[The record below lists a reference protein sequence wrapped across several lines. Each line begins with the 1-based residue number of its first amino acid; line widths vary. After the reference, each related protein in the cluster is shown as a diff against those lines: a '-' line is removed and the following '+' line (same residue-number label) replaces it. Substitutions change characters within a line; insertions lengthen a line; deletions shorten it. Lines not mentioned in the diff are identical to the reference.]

1 MKILVHFSGVP
12 VELETNGFSGRIDI
26 DQLTSIDYGNL
37 YGEAVTVS
45 ALLNKVGLL
54 RAEAEQALAEKKL
67 ERDVCEADTKRKWR
81 QQANANQGKF
91 CFEGEWIKLSERHW
105 MRRCYLMMLIRDCA
119 VSILRHK
126 RTLMSLTLCNGRYKI
141 SLRNLIIC

>member
-81 QQANANQGKF
+81 SEERRVGKE
-91 CFEGEWIKLSERHW
+91 CRSRWSPYH
-105 MRRCYLMMLIRDCA
+105 
-119 VSILRHK
+119 
-126 RTLMSLTLCNGRYKI
+126 
-141 SLRNLIIC
+141 